1 MKQTSPS
8 RGRIKLAEYRDS
20 IFRWKP
26 DLCLKDKQVKRIDR
40 NHWLPKEQNIRMN
53 KANLINKDIEA
64 ILQTEYQDISQ
75 LVEDYQDV
83 PVSEENQEALYAY
96 NLLYMNI
103 HSLSEQE
110 YLDAFNQL
118 GEKYPNYGLAAEND
132 HKRTIAELERLKQ
145 AFSQLCLQTEQG
157 QYLLQLKLKSIDLDI
172 QVYQKLMQLPITPA
186 IQAEIDLLE
195 SDSYKLID
203 EIEAILIQYVDE

>member
-1 MKQTSPS
+1 
-8 RGRIKLAEYRDS
+8 
-20 IFRWKP
+20 
-26 DLCLKDKQVKRIDR
+26 
-40 NHWLPKEQNIRMN
+40 MN

>member
-1 MKQTSPS
+1 MNTS
-8 RGRIKLAEYRDS
+8 D
-20 IFRWKP
+20 
-26 DLCLKDKQVKRIDR
+26 
-40 NHWLPKEQNIRMN
+40 
-53 KANLINKDIEA
+53 LINKDIEA
-64 ILQTEYQDISQ
+64 ILQIEYQDITQ
-75 LVEDYQDV
+75 VVKDYQDV
-83 PVSEENQEALYAY
+83 PISEEDQEALYAY

-118 GEKYPNYGLAAEND
+118 GEKYPNYGLAGEND
-132 HKRTIAELERLKQ
+132 HSRTIAELEQLKQ

-157 QYLLQLKLKSIDLDI
+157 QYLLQLKFKSIDLDI
-172 QVYQKLMQLPITPA
+172 QVYRKLMQLPITPA

-195 SDSYKLID
+195 SDSYKLTD

>member
-1 MKQTSPS
+1 
-8 RGRIKLAEYRDS
+8 
-20 IFRWKP
+20 
-26 DLCLKDKQVKRIDR
+26 
-40 NHWLPKEQNIRMN
+40 MN

-132 HKRTIAELERLKQ
+132 HRRTIAELESLK
-145 AFSQLCLQTEQG
+145 
-157 QYLLQLKLKSIDLDI
+157 
-172 QVYQKLMQLPITPA
+172 
-186 IQAEIDLLE
+186 
-195 SDSYKLID
+195 
-203 EIEAILIQYVDE
+203 

>member
-1 MKQTSPS
+1 M
-8 RGRIKLAEYRDS
+8 
-20 IFRWKP
+20 
-26 DLCLKDKQVKRIDR
+26 
-40 NHWLPKEQNIRMN
+40 RMN
-53 KANLINKDIEA
+53 TSDLINKDIEA
-64 ILQTEYQDISQ
+64 ILQIEYQDITQ
-75 LVEDYQDV
+75 VVKDYQDV
-83 PVSEENQEALYAY
+83 PISEEDQEALYAY

-118 GEKYPNYGLAAEND
+118 GEKYPNYGLAGEND
-132 HKRTIAELERLKQ
+132 HSRTIAELEQLKQ

-157 QYLLQLKLKSIDLDI
+157 QYLLQLKFKSIDLDI
-172 QVYQKLMQLPITPA
+172 QVYRKLMQLPITPA

-195 SDSYKLID
+195 SDSYKLTD